1 MADRTKMIGS
11 LLSFFEENQGVSGIQ
26 LEQIKTRLSGMSDE
40 ELMQVTKQFEGMK
53 KGGRVGLEEGGF
65 LSKMKNLF
73 KFDPNVKTMLEEA
86 REKGMTGG
94 DIVRMIGEYSQSK
107 IEAKK
112 KASKKAGG
120 GMVDKSLY

>member
-11 LLSFFEENQGVSGIQ
+11 LLSYFGSQGIKDLE
-26 LEQIKTRLSGMSDE
+26 LEQIKTRLSSMSDQ
-40 ELMQVTKQFEGMK
+40 ELMQATKQFESMK

-73 KFDPNVKTMLEEA
+73 EFDPNVKTMIEEA

-94 DIVRMIGEYSQSK
+94 DIVKMIGKYSQSK